1 MPKIFWTKE
10 ELDKSVAFLREYTD
24 IRDVLDRMAAE
35 TGYYRSE
42 HSLFSAMRRSGLG
55 RPSDYLKREVMV
67 PARVSPPVKPRADG
81 QELLVKLLELSKQTT
96 SFESL
101 CDKLDV
107 SPARLRSLID
117 QAKSEGFALQV
128 GIGHLK
134 LGYDASYWGD
144 EQELPIEPTVGGW
157 FKLGVLSDLHA
168 GSKYALHRQTYDCVQ
183 RMYRAGVR
191 DIVIAGDLLDGCYK
205 HGVFEL
211 RRSGIEEQ
219 TEELEKHFLPRMTGL
234 QYHCITGNHD
244 FTFAE
249 HTGLNV
255 GQYIE
260 GAFRDAGRGDIH
272 FYGDRAATLSVGNT
286 KLRLLHPTGSCS
298 YAISYKL
305 QKFVEAFDSG
315 EKPGILLVGHYHRS
329 CYIYTRGVHAIA
341 CPTFQGP
348 GSAFGKSLGLGSQAI
363 GGLMLKWK
371 VTKHHT
377 IRELSFRPMNYFK
390 AEQPKEIVR

>member
-1 MPKIFWTKE
+1 MRDFWDESRLNRAKDCLRAST
-10 ELDKSVAFLREYTD
+10 SVAQALARFNEGYEACITD
-24 IRDVLDRMAAE
+24 DSLNAAFRRHGFAAPSNYLEQVE
-35 TGYYRSE
+35 TQV
-42 HSLFSAMRRSGLG
+42 
-55 RPSDYLKREVMV
+55 RPKTQQHQVQTKVQDD
-67 PARVSPPVKPRADG
+67 P
-81 QELLVKLLELSKQTT
+81 LVQLLELAKRGA
-96 SFESL
+96 SFEEL
-101 CDKLDV
+101 CNKLDV
-107 SPARLRSLID
+107 SPAKLRTLID
-117 QAKSEGFALQV
+117 QAKSEGFAIQV
-128 GIGHLK
+128 GVSHLK
-134 LGYDASYWGD
+134 LGYDATYWGE
-144 EQELPIEPTVGGW
+144 EQEIQIEPTVGGW

-168 GSKYALHRQTYDCVQ
+168 GSKYALHKQSSDCVD
-183 RMYRAGVR
+183 RMCSAGVR
-191 DIVIAGDLLDGCYK
+191 DVVIVGDLLDGCYK

-211 RRSGIEEQ
+211 RRSGVEEQ
-219 TEELEKHFLPRMTGL
+219 TEELEKRFLPQRPGL
-234 QYHCITGNHD
+234 HYHCITGNHD

-260 GAFRDAGRGDIH
+260 GAFRDAGRKDIH
-272 FYGDRAATLSVGNT
+272 FYGDRAATLSMGHT
-286 KLRLLHPTGSCS
+286 KLRLLHPSGSCS

-348 GSAFGKSLGLGSQAI
+348 GSAFGKSLGLGPQAI

-377 IRELSFRPMNYFK
+377 IRDLVFRPMNYFK
-390 AEQPKEIVR
+390 TEQPKELVR